1 MESNGK
7 PGMIQCSQTTAD
19 LLISAGKGS
28 WVTKRDEMVQAK
40 GKGMMQTYW
49 VEPRNRGASSS
60 RSPSVMSDGDN
71 HADPLDLGGPIR
83 RDPDLLSIEALVDQ
97 NMQHFEE
104 LVKRIAAQRSALEDD
119 DQHPKGRSHVV
130 VADPV
135 VSPRSEMA
143 EIIQFPSVDLKVN
156 VSLSSKAGPHADDGL
171 APEVADQLRHL
182 ISTVGH
188 LYRYVHGEFDRRS
201 RALRFSNSDVL
212 SSCLSCFRVSATTR
226 STTLSTRRT

>member
-1 MESNGK
+1 MEGNGK

-28 WVTKRDEMVQAK
+28 WVTKRDELVQAK

-71 HADPLDLGGPIR
+71 HADPLDNHADPLDLGGPIR
-83 RDPDLLSIEALVDQ
+83 RGPDLWSIEALVDQ
-97 NMQHFEE
+97 NMQHFEC
-104 LVKRIAAQRSALEDD
+104 LVKRIVAERSALEYDA
-119 DQHPKGRSHVV
+119 QHPKGRFDAG
-130 VADPV
+130 VASDPAIA
-135 VSPRSEMA
+135 PRSEVA
-143 EIIQFPSVDLKVN
+143 EIIPFPSFDLKVN
-156 VSLSSKAGPHADDGL
+156 GSLSSKAGPPADDVL

-188 LYRYVHGEFDRRS
+188 LYRYVHGES
-201 RALRFSNSDVL
+201 IGAH
-212 SSCLSCFRVSATTR
+212 AH
-226 STTLSTRRT
+226 